1 MIQDQG
7 VLGEIGVRYIL
18 SPEEVVALREDIVR
32 EMMAV
37 VPNKIKE
44 PRVQAY
50 FDGAIGMERTI
61 REKMEA
67 LPYKDFEQLLHPVFQ
82 ADEWKLIVVGGGLG
96 LAIGLLQAYF
106 IN

>member
-1 MIQDQG
+1 MSAQLALQLDDGPKRVQEIFRRHLGGTFDRVIQDQG

-61 REKMEA
+61 RERMES
-67 LPYKDFEQLLHPVFQ
+67 LPYKV
-82 ADEWKLIVVGGGLG
+82 
-96 LAIGLLQAYF
+96 
-106 IN
+106 